1 MEALILYDKVENED
15 FLGNWD
21 EGKSHWMTK
30 SLDDKVTGRL
40 SHWVT
45 ESLGD

>member
-21 EGKSHWMTK
+21 EGKSHWITE
-30 SLDDKVTGRL
+30 SLDD
-40 SHWVT
+40 SHWMT
-45 ESLGD
+45 ESLDDRVTM